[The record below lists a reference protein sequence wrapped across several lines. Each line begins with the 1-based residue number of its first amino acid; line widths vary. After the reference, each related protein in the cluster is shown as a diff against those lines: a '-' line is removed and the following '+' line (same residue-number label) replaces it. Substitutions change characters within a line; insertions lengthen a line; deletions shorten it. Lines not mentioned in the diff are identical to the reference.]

1 MYLKN
6 KYIFEGRFGLERE
19 TMRVTSD
26 GKMSASPHPFGESP
40 YLDRDFCENQLE
52 LITPACDDIP
62 SLMEAIQRLDSYS
75 RKVLLSSDEYMWLCS
90 NPPHIDSE
98 DDIHIANFIGE
109 KRYKREYRENLRKR
123 YGKRLMLY
131 SGIHFN
137 FSFSERFL
145 RSVCGSDADHKEFT
159 NTLYF
164 RLSKQVFRYSWL
176 IVMLTAASPVYDLS
190 LEKDGACGS
199 GFDGFS
205 SRRCGDKG
213 YWNKFVPILDYTDLH
228 TYVKSVND
236 YINNGTLFSAG
247 ELYLPVRLKPH
258 GPNTLESLTENGVEH
273 IELRM
278 FDVNP
283 LSPLGIFDTD
293 LEFAH
298 YFLLYLTNLPDF
310 VFSPDLQE
318 TAVKNHKAAARYDL
332 SEMKIN
338 GYDARD
344 AALGILDDMCEY
356 FGDFPNVLENIELQ
370 KSKIKE
376 NRRYCVEIYNRFK
389 DDFQE
394 KMLELSKTRR

>member
-1 MYLKN
+1 
-6 KYIFEGRFGLERE
+6 
-19 TMRVTSD
+19 
-26 GKMSASPHPFGESP
+26 
-40 YLDRDFCENQLE
+40 
-52 LITPACDDIP
+52 
-62 SLMEAIQRLDSYS
+62 
-75 RKVLLSSDEYMWLCS
+75 
-90 NPPHIDSE
+90 
-98 DDIHIANFIGE
+98 
-109 KRYKREYRENLRKR
+109 
-123 YGKRLMLY
+123 
-131 SGIHFN
+131 
-137 FSFSERFL
+137 
-145 RSVCGSDADHKEFT
+145 
-159 NTLYF
+159 
-164 RLSKQVFRYSWL
+164 
-176 IVMLTAASPVYDLS
+176 
-190 LEKDGACGS
+190 
-199 GFDGFS
+199 
-205 SRRCGDKG
+205 
-213 YWNKFVPILDYTDLH
+213 
-228 TYVKSVND
+228 
-236 YINNGTLFSAG
+236 
-247 ELYLPVRLKPH
+247 
-258 GPNTLESLTENGVEH
+258 
-273 IELRM
+273 M